1 MTNAMTLELIPLS
14 KIQPSPDN
22 PRKCFDTVTIK
33 GLAASIKADGLLQ
46 NLVLSKPKG
55 RKKSY
60 TIIAGERR
68 YRAMALLVERGELS
82 EDFAIPAEIKDGL
95 SEQDVR
101 RIATI
106 ENVQRENLPP
116 IEEAEAVASLLQDGM
131 MLDDV
136 LLATKHRLPVAF
148 YGRPGGVVPM
158 PEDILDEIRNLVHNT
173 PIVDGHPRQRW
184 FERMGEL
191 GLIGE

>member
-22 PRKCFDTVTIK
+22 PRKSFDTVTIE

-68 YRAMALLVERGELS
+68 YRAMALLVERGELP
-82 EDFAIPAEIKDGL
+82 EKFAIPAEIKDGL

-101 RIATI
+101 RIAAI

-116 IEEAEAVASLLQDGM
+116 IEEEEAVASLLQDGM
-131 MLDDV
+131 VLDDV
-136 LLATKHRLPVAF
+136 VAKTGLSESTIKRRLALSN
-148 YGRPGGVVPM
+148 
-158 PEDILDEIRNLVHNT
+158 LCDEC
-173 PIVDGHPRQRW
+173 GSAPR
-184 FERMGEL
+184 FDP
-191 GLIGE
+191 